1 MVEGEQL
8 ALNHC
13 TRLDR
18 ALTIPYLI
26 ASCARSGLQASSGSK
41 AKGSDQILT
50 ARREHARRTQHLPYG
65 VKKKVGLLLKD
76 RDEPFV
82 AAVWI
87 PLHTTADMHEK
98 RREQQAC

>member
-26 ASCARSGLQASSGSK
+26 ASYPKIGLQASSGSK
-41 AKGSDQILT
+41 AKGSDQILR
-50 ARREHARRTQHLPYG
+50 ARKEHARRTQHLPYCAE
-65 VKKKVGLLLKD
+65 KKVGLLLKGI
-76 RDEPFV
+76 DEPFV